1 MPTAAQDLSVTLRL
15 EAKFRPELRKY
26 NNQVVRAFRAEYI
39 KSGNVI
45 NLALFDDQLEQ
56 LLANHYDR
64 VSGVFNDRI
73 SPELPLDVATT
84 EGEREV
90 ITAALLIWIASRAK
104 EQAEII
110 NGTTQEEA
118 GLSIE
123 QALDDEIVRTSPDRI
138 TAAAVAAVFLNRK
151 LRARETATVM
161 TETGTVVEAA
171 KATEAEVLLGLP
183 PTIGGGSPRRSK
195 VAKEW
200 WSVGDSVVRP
210 AHLSADGQTV
220 PVGEPF
226 TVGGEKLMQ
235 PKDMSLGA
243 SIDNVANC
251 RCSSI
256 VKTKD
261 VIQERRN
268 GV

>member
-138 TAAAVAAVFLNRK
+138 TAAAVAASIH
-151 LRARETATVM
+151 LRLPVSRLSPCISSR
-161 TETGTVVEAA
+161 AA
-171 KATEAEVLLGLP
+171 LIRFA
-183 PTIGGGSPRRSK
+183 
-195 VAKEW
+195 
-200 WSVGDSVVRP
+200 RP
-210 AHLSADGQTV
+210 AAARNRAFTSASKPPF
-220 PVGEPF
+220 PVC
-226 TVGGEKLMQ
+226 
-235 PKDMSLGA
+235 GA
-243 SIDNVANC
+243 SP
-251 RCSSI
+251 
-256 VKTKD
+256 
-261 VIQERRN
+261 
-268 GV
+268 G

>member
-1 MPTAAQDLSVTLRL
+1 MTSAQQDLKDTLKL

-26 NNQVVRAFRAEYI
+26 NNEVVHAFRVEYI
-39 KSGNVI
+39 KSGNVL

-56 LLANHYDR
+56 LLTNHYDR
-64 VSGVFNDRI
+64 ASEVFSDRVSL
-73 SPELPLDVATT
+73 ELPLDVAATDG
-84 EGEREV
+84 EGE
-90 ITAALLIWIASRAK
+90 IIAAALAIWMLKRAK
-104 EQAEII
+104 EQSDII
-110 NGTTQEEA
+110 NRTTQEEA
-118 GLSIE
+118 GVSIE
-123 QALDDEIVRTSPDRI
+123 MALEDELAKDRI
-138 TAAAVAAVFLNRK
+138 TVAALAAVFLKRK
-151 LRARETATVM
+151 VRARETTTVM

-200 WSVGDSVVRP
+200 WTVGDDRVRE
-210 AHLSADGQTV
+210 AHLAADGQTV
-220 PVGEPF
+220 QVGEPY

-235 PKDMSLGA
+235 PKDTSLGA
-243 SIDNVANC
+243 SLGNVAGC

-268 GV
+268 G